1 MDYGERAKENFQSG
15 YSCAQAVFLACTEDM
30 GLDTETRARLAS
42 SFGGGMGG
50 MRQVCGAVSGMLMAL
65 GLKYGYADPKDRAGK
80 TAQYELVRALADEY
94 KK

>member
-50 MRQVCGAVSGMLMAL
+50 GRSG
-65 GLKYGYADPKDRAGK
+65 GSFGGGGSFHAGGGSFHGGGGG
-80 TAQYELVRALADEY
+80 RGR
-94 KK
+94 

>member
-1 MDYGERAKENFQSG
+1 MDYGARAKENFQSG

-65 GLKYGYADPKDRAGK
+65 GLKYGCIFLKHCS
-80 TAQYELVRALADEY
+80 
-94 KK
+94 

>member
-1 MDYGERAKENFQSG
+1 MDYGARAKENFQSG

-50 MRQVCGAVSGMLMAL
+50 MRQVCGAVTVAVGCGMICLPLGVIVAGGALIAFSLLSGP
-65 GLKYGYADPKDRAGK
+65 GG
-80 TAQYELVRALADEY
+80 DEQ
-94 KK
+94 

>member
-1 MDYGERAKENFQSG
+1 MDYGARAKENFQSG
-15 YSCAQAVFLACTEDM
+15 YSCAQAVFLACTENM

-65 GLKYGYADPKDRAGK
+65 GLK
-80 TAQYELVRALADEY
+80 
-94 KK
+94 

>member
-30 GLDTETRARLAS
+30 GLDTETRARIAS

-50 MRQVCGAVSGMLMAL
+50 MRQVCGAVSGMLMATAP
-65 GLKYGYADPKDRAGK
+65 GLYRPQGQGGQSGA
-80 TAQYELVRALADEY
+80 V
-94 KK
+94 